1 MSDISREM
9 TAIALDAL
17 KEKKAIDPRII
28 DIREVS
34 VIADY
39 FLIANGRNVNQVKA
53 MADGV
58 EEALGKAGYLP
69 RQIEGYSSG
78 SWVLMDYNDIIVHI
92 FSEESRVFY
101 DLERIWR
108 DGKEISPVEVSVQ
121 PEEPAQTEE

>member
-1 MSDISREM
+1 MSELSREM
-9 TAIALDAL
+9 TAIALNAL
-17 KEKKAIDPRII
+17 REKKANDPRII
-28 DIREVS
+28 DIRNVS

-39 FLIANGRNVNQVKA
+39 FLIANGRNINQVKA

-78 SWVLMDYNDIIVHI
+78 NWVLMDYNDIIVHI
-92 FSEESRVFY
+92 FSEEARVFY

-108 DGKEISPVEVSVQ
+108 DGREIGPDEISEGPGK
-121 PEEPAQTEE
+121 TEE

>member
-1 MSDISREM
+1 MSELSREM
-9 TAIALDAL
+9 TAIALNAL
-17 KEKKAIDPRII
+17 KEKKANDPRII
-28 DIREVS
+28 DIRNVS

-39 FLIANGRNVNQVKA
+39 FLIANGRNINQVKA

-78 SWVLMDYNDIIVHI
+78 NWVLMDYNDIIVHI
-92 FSEESRVFY
+92 FSEEARVFY

-108 DGKEISPVEVSVQ
+108 DGREIGPDEISEGPGK
-121 PEEPAQTEE
+121 TEE